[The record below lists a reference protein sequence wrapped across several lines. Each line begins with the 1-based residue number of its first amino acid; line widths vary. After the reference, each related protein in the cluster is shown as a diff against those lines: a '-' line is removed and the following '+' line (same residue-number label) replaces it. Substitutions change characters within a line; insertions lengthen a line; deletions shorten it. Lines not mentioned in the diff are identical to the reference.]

1 MRIRVTLLISI
12 LLLTSIEFVR
22 GQVVPE
28 NAFKAGENIKLIM
41 NFRGMGV
48 RLDVG
53 EAALSLNDGDNV
65 GDRETFHASFDMKTY
80 KFWDVFFKVRD
91 FHESMFYADSL
102 RPIYFHR
109 DVNEGKYM
117 IRNFYWWNEDNS
129 IKATIERQ
137 DNAPIDTL
145 FKANATTF
153 DIITLIY
160 FMRSLDYDNMNQGDE
175 LNLSFAVDRKVN
187 NLRVVYQGKEKKSIP
202 KGGTFNTV
210 KLSITPVDGKVF
222 QGEQKIILWLSDDL
236 NRLPVFMESPIS
248 MGSVQGRL
256 GEYSN
261 LKYPL
266 KSKIE

>member
-1 MRIRVTLLISI
+1 MRIRFTLLISI
-12 LLLTSIEFVR
+12 LLLTSLEVVS
-22 GQVVPE
+22 GQVVQE
-28 NAFKAGENIKLIM
+28 NAFEAGENIKLIM
-41 NFRGMGV
+41 NYRGMGV

-53 EAALSLNDGDNV
+53 EAELSLNKGDSV
-65 GDRETFHASFDMKTY
+65 GVRETFHASFDMKTY

-129 IKATIERQ
+129 IKAKIERQ
-137 DNAPIDTL
+137 DNTPIDTL

-160 FMRSLDYDNMNQGDE
+160 FMRNLDYDSMKQGDE
-175 LNLSFAVDRKVN
+175 LKLSFAVDRKVN
-187 NLRVVYQGKEKKSIP
+187 NLKIVYQGREKKRIP
-202 KGGTFNTV
+202 KGGSFNTH
-210 KLSITPVDGKVF
+210 KLAITPIDGKVF
-222 QGEQKIILWLSDDL
+222 KGEQNIILWLSDDR
-236 NRLPVFMESPIS
+236 NRLPIFMESPIS
-248 MGSVQGRL
+248 MGFVQGRL

-266 KSKIE
+266 ESKIE